1 MQAALAGNLKN
12 TVIAGNVCQCAALPV
27 GRRVTE
33 TRMKFGMCA
42 TALAAAAVALTGAAA
57 AATMHYGKRHAAPH
71 RCVDRP
77 YQSSWD
83 FLWSTGNEPR
93 ANGCAPA
100 VYQSGR
106 YIGQD
111 PDANV
116 RLQLMRDP
124 AEGDLS
130 FSR

>member
-1 MQAALAGNLKN
+1 
-12 TVIAGNVCQCAALPV
+12 
-27 GRRVTE
+27 
-33 TRMKFGMCA
+33 MKFGL
-42 TALAAAAVALTGAAA
+42 LAIALTAAA
-57 AATMHYGKRHAAPH
+57 AAAAMATATAATQHRGKAHAAA

-77 YQSSWD
+77 QQFSWD
-83 FLWSTGNEPR
+83 FLWSIGNKPR
-93 ANGCAPA
+93 ATGCAPA

-111 PDANV
+111 PDANI

-130 FSR
+130 AAR

>member
-1 MQAALAGNLKN
+1 
-12 TVIAGNVCQCAALPV
+12 
-27 GRRVTE
+27 
-33 TRMKFGMCA
+33 MKFGLVA
-42 TALAAAAVALTGAAA
+42 IAVAAAAVALTGAAA
-57 AATMHYGKRHAAPH
+57 AATQHHGKRHAPPH

-77 YQSSWD
+77 YQFSWS
-83 FLWSTGNEPR
+83 FLWSTGNQPR

-111 PDANV
+111 PDPNV

-130 FSR
+130 FFR